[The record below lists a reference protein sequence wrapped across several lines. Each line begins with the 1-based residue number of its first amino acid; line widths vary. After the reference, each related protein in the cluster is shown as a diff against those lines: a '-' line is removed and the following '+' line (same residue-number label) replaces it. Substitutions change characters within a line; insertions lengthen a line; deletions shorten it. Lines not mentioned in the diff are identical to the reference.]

1 MMTGVKFDRT
11 VSAGNILTVL
21 GMLFALF
28 GFYLGV
34 NDRIAKNTAD
44 IGVIKEKVSNDITI
58 RDKEHKQFD
67 MQLTSLSTKR
77 DDNQKVISELQSRIS
92 GMESTLNENKRQL
105 DRLVDLIEKLTRDRR
120 DTQR

>member
-1 MMTGVKFDRT
+1 MTGVKFDRT